1 MTTQR
6 PPSSESPAASP
17 AASPAGTAP
26 PRSARSTFLPFRR
39 RRVLYLVVV
48 LWLIVIGTTAGFSS
62 KLSGAE
68 KNTVEES
75 LPSSAESTQVYKIQ
89 SLFQNPDTVPAVIV
103 YERAGGL
110 TAQDRAKARAD
121 AKQYATLTDLSGQVF
136 GPQFSTDGQAAQT
149 VIPLNLGQNY
159 LTKAKGA
166 VSALHG
172 IAANQAPPGLAI
184 HVAGPAGYS
193 ADLSK
198 AVGGID
204 GTLLYSTLVVVIAI
218 LLLTYR
224 SPVLWLFPIIC
235 AGIAL
240 TVAQGIIYLLA
251 AHAGLTVSSDG
262 AGILTILVFGATTDY
277 SLLLIARYREEL
289 RNHDSRVEAMSV
301 ALRRSGP
308 AVIASAAT
316 VAISMLC
323 LSFADMNATR
333 GLGPVFA
340 VGIAVGALVML
351 TLFPLLMVL
360 CGRWIFWPS
369 VPRVGDGEHAN
380 VGRWAAVGDR
390 IARRPRLAWIGT
402 ALILAVGAIG
412 IGQLHSGGLS
422 VAQEFT
428 ATQDSVVGN
437 AAVARHFDAAVA
449 SPLVITA
456 RAGGAD
462 QVHQAL
468 QTVPGI
474 APGSVTAPVLKNG
487 YAYQEATLTGAPDSS
502 AAYVTVRNA
511 RTAVHAVAG
520 ADAKV
525 GGDSAMNLDA
535 RSASEH
541 DRELIAP
548 IVLAVVLAILILLL
562 RALVSPLL
570 LIGTVVLSCATTLG
584 VSALVFRHVF
594 HFGAEDN
601 SFPLYV
607 FVFLIALGIDYNI
620 FLMTRIREEAHNAG
634 TRPATLRGLASTG
647 GVITS
652 AGIVLA
658 GTFAVLGTLP
668 LTQFAELGFAVA
680 FGVLID
686 TVIVRSVMVTAL
698 NLDIGRR
705 IWWPS
710 ALWRKPDAT
719 EATPVRDAETPARS

>member
-6 PPSSESPAASP
+6 PPSSASP
-17 AASPAGTAP
+17 AETAPSRPAGG
-26 PRSARSTFLPFRR
+26 TFHPFGH
-39 RRVLYLVVV
+39 RRVLFGVVM
-48 LWLIVIGTTAGFSS
+48 LWLLVIAATAGFSG

-89 SLFQNPDTVPAVIV
+89 SLFQDPDTVPAVIV
-103 YERAGGL
+103 YERSGGL
-110 TAQDRAKARAD
+110 TAQDKDKAAAD
-121 AKQYATLTDLSGQVF
+121 AKQYATRTDLAGPVL
-136 GPQFSTDGQAAQT
+136 GPQFSTDGQAAET
-149 VIPLNLGQNY
+149 VVPLNLGQNY

-166 VSALHG
+166 VNGLHDV
-172 IAANQAPPGLAI
+172 AANQAPPGLAI

-204 GTLLYSTLVVVIAI
+204 STLLYSTLIVVIAI

-224 SPVLWLFPIIC
+224 SPVLWLLPIIC

-289 RNHDSRVEAMSV
+289 RAHDSRTEAMSV

-323 LSFADMNATR
+323 LSFADMNATK

-340 VGIAVGALVML
+340 VGIVVGAFVML

-369 VPRVGDGEHAN
+369 VPGVGSGEHAN
-380 VGRWAAVGDR
+380 VGRWAAVGSR

-402 ALILAVGAIG
+402 VLVLGVGAIG

-428 ATQDSVVGN
+428 STPDSVVGN

-449 SPLVITA
+449 SPLEITA
-456 RAGGAD
+456 RAGSAD
-462 QVHQAL
+462 QVQQAL
-468 QTVPGI
+468 RTVSGIVPGSI
-474 APGSVTAPVLKNG
+474 TQPVLKNG
-487 YAYQEATLTGAPDSS
+487 YSYQEATLTGAPDSP
-502 AAYVTVRNA
+502 AAYATVRGV
-511 RTAVHAVAG
+511 RTAVHAIAG

-535 RSASEH
+535 RSASAH

-548 IVLAVVLAILILLL
+548 IVLAVVLVILILLL

-620 FLMTRIREEAHNAG
+620 FLMTRIREETHEVG

-698 NLDIGRR
+698 NIDIGPR

-710 ALWRKPDAT
+710 PLWRKPDAA
-719 EATPVRDAETPARS
+719 EAIPVPDSEAPVRS